1 MTEASDSELVRR
13 YRNGEIGAL
22 DSLVR
27 RHQKSLFGFVM
38 NMVRDR
44 SAAEDIFQETWL
56 RALRGI
62 DAYRDGNFGGWLVKI
77 ARNIII
83 DRSRKRQPELCLD
96 TEDGEGR
103 TRIENT
109 PDPAPDPATSA
120 EFSDVGRM
128 VLDAVSKLPPD
139 QREVFLM
146 RVEAG
151 LSFREIAKIQRVSI
165 NTALGRMHYALARLR
180 PVLSAQA
187 SALTGSAQ
195 RGGQA
200 S

>member
-62 DAYRDGNFGGWLVKI
+62 DAYRDSNFGGWLVKI

-120 EFSDVGRM
+120 EFSDIGRM
-128 VLDAVSKLPPD
+128 VSDAVSKLPPD

-151 LSFREIAKIQRVSI
+151 LSFKEIARIQRVSI

>member
-62 DAYRDGNFGGWLVKI
+62 DAYRDSNFGGWLVKI

-120 EFSDVGRM
+120 EFSDIGRM
-128 VLDAVSKLPPD
+128 VSNAVSKLPPD

>member
-62 DAYRDGNFGGWLVKI
+62 DAYRDSNFGGWLVKI

-120 EFSDVGRM
+120 EFSDIGRM
-128 VLDAVSKLPPD
+128 VSDAVSKLPPD